1 MSEQNFSFEIEDYQ
15 ERGYLYNLLINLN
28 KMGRNNLLVKN
39 IKTRTNTPTTYEIM
53 DYILG
58 ERTAEQYCL
67 HYPKGHNAPT
77 SLSDFTGTYK
87 INTDTS
93 DRISNIISVPA
104 MADGG
109 HIYYLTQADVIFF
122 CNGFQ
127 GGFSEDKEIQIS
139 GVDNKYKLYK
149 SNQNISRAVKIET
162 EKAEKEEN

>member
-1 MSEQNFSFEIEDYQ
+1 MSEQSNFSIENRP
-15 ERGYLYNLLINLN
+15 ERGYLYNLLAQLN
-28 KMGRNNLLVKN
+28 IMGRDNLLIKN
-39 IKTRTNTPTTYEIM
+39 IETKTNTPTTYEIM

-67 HYPKGHNAPT
+67 HYPKGYNAPT

-87 INTDTS
+87 ISTDTS
-93 DRISNIISVPA
+93 DRINNIISVPA
-104 MADGG
+104 MTNGG

-127 GGFSEDKEIQIS
+127 GGFSKDEETQIS
-139 GVDNKYKLYK
+139 GIDNKYKLYK